1 MYLNPPIHGARIVVN
16 VVGDPT
22 MFGEWKQEM
31 ELIAGRIK
39 NVRWKLYD
47 SLFAK
52 DKSGKDGSFIL
63 R

>member
-1 MYLNPPIHGARIVVN
+1 MYSNPPIHGARIVVN

-22 MFGEWKQEM
+22 MFGEWKQDM
-31 ELIAGRIK
+31 ELIDMRIK

-52 DKSGKDGSFIL
+52 DKTARTGLSF
-63 R
+63 

>member
-31 ELIAGRIK
+31 ELIDMRIK

-52 DKSGKDGSFIL
+52 DKTARTGLSF
-63 R
+63 

>member
-1 MYLNPPIHGARIVVN
+1 
-16 VVGDPT
+16 

-39 NVRWKLYD
+39 NVRWKLHD
-47 SLFAK
+47 ILFAK
-52 DKSGKDGSFIL
+52 DKSDKYRSFIL

>member
-16 VVGDPT
+16 IVGDPT
-22 MFGEWKQEM
+22 MFGEWKQDM
-31 ELIAGRIK
+31 ELIDMRIK

-52 DKSGKDGSFIL
+52 DKTARTGLSF
-63 R
+63 